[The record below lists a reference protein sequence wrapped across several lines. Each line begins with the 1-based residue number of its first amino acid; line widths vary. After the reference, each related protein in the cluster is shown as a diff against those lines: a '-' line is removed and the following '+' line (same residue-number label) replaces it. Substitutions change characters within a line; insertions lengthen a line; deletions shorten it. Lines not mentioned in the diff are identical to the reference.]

1 VEHFRCKT
9 TNTEKE
15 WSIYGADPET
25 LDLATEQSGAFMVQT
40 HKHLTWLQ
48 KKSGA
53 LYSADPQTLDLATE
67 QSGAF

>member
-1 VEHFRCKT
+1 
-9 TNTEKE
+9 
-15 WSIYGADPET
+15 
-25 LDLATEQSGAFMVQT
+25 MVQT